1 MLIISP
7 KGLRYKQEIT
17 PLKHM
22 IYIKHLIPN
31 NYKIF
36 GLREPSSQIN
46 LYVN

>member
-1 MLIISP
+1 
-7 KGLRYKQEIT
+7 
-17 PLKHM
+17 M

-46 LYVN
+46 FIIRREMNK